1 MARGDD
7 PEKDRETAASR
18 GSGIDAGIAGRSK
31 AHAAEEE
38 KKRYDY
44 SVKDGYDGFSVAGLR
59 TLGSSAGTSTVQ
71 GKSASKRAAE
81 RAYTEAMLQ
90 AIQSNSFGAYV
101 AEQVF
106 GSMNDREVSEIVA
119 RIEAET
125 GDSFE
130 SYARRILGDEAV
142 QREPGESREDYHR
155 RLLMAVTEE
164 IVVTSPT
171 GEGAIIKPEYA
182 DDPMAQI
189 LVTSDVYQEIV
200 ADLQRIDESDNT
212 AEAERLI
219 QQAAEQSY
227 MTADL
232 AGSRLED
239 VGYQERASD
248 GQDAQRDEKMS
259 VVAKADRNKTFFSSL
274 GAPTAAEEA
283 AERGKAEFNTVA
295 TRLVSEDGAVAP
307 HAEAAPRKGPTPT

>member
-18 GSGIDAGIAGRSK
+18 GSGIDAGVAGRSK

-59 TLGSSAGTSTVQ
+59 TLGSSAGTSAVQ

-106 GSMNDREVSEIVA
+106 GSMNNREVSEIVA

-130 SYARRILGDEAV
+130 SYARGILGDEAV
-142 QREPGESREDYHR
+142 QRQPGESLEDYHR

-164 IVVTSPT
+164 IVVVSPT

-200 ADLQRIDESDNT
+200 AELQRIDESDNA
-212 AEAERLI
+212 AEAERLV
-219 QQAAEQSY
+219 QQAVEQSY

-232 AGSRLED
+232 AGNKLDDSEHRET
-239 VGYQERASD
+239 ASEGQD
-248 GQDAQRDEKMS
+248 GQVDQRLDES
-259 VVAKADRNKTFFSSL
+259 AALDRNQGFFAGLGGSS
-274 GAPTAAEEA
+274 PVEEA
-283 AERGKAEFNTVA
+283 SREGREEFNRVA
-295 TRLVSEDGAVAP
+295 GLSA
-307 HAEAAPRKGPTPT
+307 TPSPDRHREPDPAKPPSPFA